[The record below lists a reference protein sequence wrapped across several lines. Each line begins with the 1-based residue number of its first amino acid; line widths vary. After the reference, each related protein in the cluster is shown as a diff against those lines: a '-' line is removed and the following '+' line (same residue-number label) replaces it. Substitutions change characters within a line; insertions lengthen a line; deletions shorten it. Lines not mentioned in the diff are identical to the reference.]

1 MRHILLTA
9 IVAAAAALAAAQ
21 QVFAAPAQAAAP
33 APIATTSMA
42 IVVRDSTPLRSGP
55 HEASPQQALLW
66 QGETVEVRGERLDY
80 LQVWDYRRERGGF
93 VEAGRVRRLQLTEAD
108 APELL
113 AVLRFVRDAPGA
125 EGLGIGLAAA
135 YLKAA
140 PADVLRGEAGAEVFD
155 AIGTM
160 ADRLARRASPNPS
173 PTGAVLVATSMA
185 PPAAPATPSRADAAL
200 AAHLEVA
207 ARYGIGFRS
216 FEQQPGVMRICYDG
230 EAFRR
235 VLAMPEASPVQ
246 RARAALGL
254 SRPEC
259 IDPALP
265 IGERQRLDAWRA
277 EVLDRADTAQ
287 LPPIWKGRVAMRR
300 AGVWSGIAFEQARR
314 GDGAAAEASGKR
326 ALAELASIDRNAVAD
341 DDLAAWNEAA
351 LRVGASRW
359 AAASSLARPSS
370 SRAVRIVTMPGE
382 PGETCVALV
391 AEGKAEGGVTSV
403 STGTGNSA
411 SIARPLVKRCTY
423 GVVWAESA
431 TLNRE
436 GNALALAVQ
445 PLPAWRELWL
455 FTRQANG
462 TWAVQVLPPSS
473 VDPELG
479 YAEFAGWV
487 PGGKQMLVAREAR
500 STKGW
505 KHNFEVLR
513 IETLAID
520 RQTSEPSTLGPFQR
534 WQDPRWK
541 GETVSVR

>member
-1 MRHILLTA
+1 MRHVLLTA
-9 IVAAAAALAAAQ
+9 IVAAVAALAAAQ
-21 QVFAAPAQAAAP
+21 QVFAAPAPAAP
-33 APIATTSMA
+33 MAPATTSMA
-42 IVVRDSTPLRSGP
+42 IVVRDSTPLRAGA
-55 HEASPQQALLW
+55 HETSPQQALLW

-93 VEAGRVRRLQLTEAD
+93 VEAGRVRRLQLTAAD

-113 AVLRFVRDAPGA
+113 AVLRFVREAPGA

-140 PADVLRGEAGAEVFD
+140 PAEVLRGEAGAEVFD

-173 PTGAVLVATSMA
+173 PTGAVLVAASMA
-185 PPAAPATPSRADAAL
+185 PPTAAPSRADAAL

-207 ARYGIGFRS
+207 ARYGIGFKS

-259 IDPALP
+259 IDPAAP
-265 IGERQRLDAWRA
+265 IGERQRLEAWRA
-277 EVLDRADTAQ
+277 EVLDRTDTAQ

-314 GDGAAAEASGKR
+314 GEGASAEASGKR

-341 DDLAAWNEAA
+341 DDIAAWNEAA

-359 AAASSLARPSS
+359 AAASSSTRPLSN
-370 SRAVRIVTMPGE
+370 RAVRIVTTAGE
-382 PGETCVALV
+382 PGETCVSLV
-391 AEGKAEGGVTSV
+391 AEGKPEGSTTSS
-403 STGTGNSA
+403 STGTSNGA
-411 SIARPLVKRCTY
+411 SIARPLAKRCTY

-462 TWAVQVLPPSS
+462 AWVVQVLPPSS

-487 PGGKQMLVAREAR
+487 PGGRQMLVAREAR
-500 STKGW
+500 SAKGW